1 MKRSEYV
8 NHLIRLM
15 PASTIAWSAKH
26 PNKYMSKT
34 HVLLHYVALRQL
46 GDITFLP
53 HLIKRHCV

>member
-8 NHLIRLM
+8 NHLIKLM
-15 PASTIAWSAKH
+15 PASSSAWSAKH
-26 PNKYMSKT
+26 PSNYMSKT

-53 HLIKRHCV
+53 HLIKNKG